1 MKKHT
6 LTVFILTLFFNIII
20 SFFIGVKYKAILEAF
35 LSTSIY
41 YQVVIFISLTMPL
54 IISGVYGWVAKLIVM
69 WKFSRFKKKT
79 IDVSKLDE
87 ETKKM
92 YQTMVTQDMPT
103 KAQVK
108 DMFHALNDQF
118 K

>member
-20 SFFIGVKYKAILEAF
+20 SFLIGVKYKAALEAY
-35 LSTSIY
+35 LSSSIY
-41 YQVVIFISLTMPL
+41 YQIVVFISLTIPL
-54 IISGVYGWVAKLIVM
+54 AISAVYGWVAKMILM
-69 WKFSRFKKKT
+69 WRFSRFKKKE

-87 ETKKM
+87 ETKGM
-92 YQTMVTQDMPT
+92 YQAMVSQDIPT

>member
-20 SFFIGVKYKAILEAF
+20 SFVIGVKYKSILETT
-35 LSTSIY
+35 LSPSIY
-41 YQVVIFISLTMPL
+41 YQVVVFISLTIPL
-54 IISGVYGWVAKLIVM
+54 IISAVYGWIAKLLVM
-69 WKFSRFKKKT
+69 WRFSRFKKKP

-87 ETKKM
+87 ETKEM
-92 YQTMVTQDMPT
+92 YQAMVDQDIPT
-103 KAQVK
+103 KSQVK
-108 DMFHALNDQF
+108 DMYQALNDQF

>member
-20 SFFIGVKYKAILEAF
+20 SFLVGVKYKASLEAY
-35 LSTSIY
+35 LSSSIY

-54 IISGVYGWVAKLIVM
+54 IISAMYGWVAKLIVM
-69 WKFSRFKKKT
+69 WRFSRFKKKS

-87 ETKKM
+87 ETKGM
-92 YQTMVTQDMPT
+92 YQAMVSQDIPT

-108 DMFHALNDQF
+108 DMFQALNDQF